1 MSLTIKEGIRMSK
14 ITIDLRLIFK
24 IPDNNLII
32 NSLIYGLKESC
43 QEINGNIIVT
53 VMRAIEEHLIER

>member
-1 MSLTIKEGIRMSK
+1 MSK